1 MNYNNPEP
9 LSFPVLSDE
18 LINALDSHF
27 PQRHPDLSLSDREV
41 WFRAGKRAVVDYLI
55 EQQTRQK
62 ETMLTDN
69 ILENQI

>member
-9 LSFPVLSDE
+9 LPFPVLSDE
-18 LINALDSHF
+18 LIKALDSHF

-55 EQQTRQK
+55 EQQARQK
-62 ETMLTDN
+62 ETMLTNN
-69 ILENQI
+69 ILEGQI